1 MDTFVT
7 HNQLLI
13 ILIIVLLGA
22 GIFAYGMLKHAIE
35 LRQKTTQVIED
46 LSVVQTYIDVELAEQ
61 LLKQQVSIDK
71 LIWNQ
76 GITYLDLITIRD
88 STTFGAG
95 VGGLGNV
102 TVNDWLGFP

>member
-1 MDTFVT
+1 MNTFVT
-7 HNQLLI
+7 HDQLLI

-22 GIFAYGMLKHAIE
+22 GIFAFAMLKHAIE

-61 LLKQQVSIDK
+61 LLKQQISIDK

-76 GITYLDLITIRD
+76 GITYFDLITIRD
-88 STTFGAG
+88 STVFGAD
-95 VGGLGNV
+95 GLGNV
-102 TVNDWLGFP
+102 TVDDWLGFP